1 MVLDHKVA
9 VNIRGKINIKVFFNL
24 FFYSNDSQSI
34 FFKKHFWKTNFIDIF
49 VEFDKMI
56 ARKLFV

>member
-34 FFKKHFWKTNFIDIF
+34 FFKKHF
-49 VEFDKMI
+49 
-56 ARKLFV
+56 